1 MNSLPTLPSEKQPL
15 FVAEGGV
22 EYRVSDAVDPFDA
35 WAQLMEVVEALCPQW
50 PERERRIDGVF
61 LL

>member
-1 MNSLPTLPSEKQPL
+1 MNSLPPSPGDTQPL

-22 EYRVSDAVDPFDA
+22 EYRVFDAVDPFDA
-35 WAQLMEVVEALCPQW
+35 WVQLMEVVEALCPQW
-50 PERERRIDGVF
+50 PEREHRIEGVF

>member
-1 MNSLPTLPSEKQPL
+1 LPTETQPL
-15 FVAEGGV
+15 FVSEGGV

-35 WAQLMEVVEALCPQW
+35 WVQLMEVVEALCPRW
-50 PERERRIDGVF
+50 PEREQRIDGVF

>member
-1 MNSLPTLPSEKQPL
+1 MNCLPTSPSEVKPP

-22 EYRVSDAVDPFDA
+22 EYRTPDATDPFDS
-35 WAQLMEVVEALCPQW
+35 WIQLMEVVEALCPQW
-50 PERERRIDGVF
+50 PEREHRIDGVF

>member
-1 MNSLPTLPSEKQPL
+1 MNCLPTSPSDTRSP

-35 WAQLMEVVEALCPQW
+35 WVQLMEVIEALCPQW
-50 PERERRIDGVF
+50 PEREHRIDGVF

>member
-1 MNSLPTLPSEKQPL
+1 MNSLPTLPTETQPL
-15 FVAEGGV
+15 FVSEGGV

-35 WAQLMEVVEALCPQW
+35 WIQLMEVVEALCPRW
-50 PERERRIDGVF
+50 PEREQRIDDVF